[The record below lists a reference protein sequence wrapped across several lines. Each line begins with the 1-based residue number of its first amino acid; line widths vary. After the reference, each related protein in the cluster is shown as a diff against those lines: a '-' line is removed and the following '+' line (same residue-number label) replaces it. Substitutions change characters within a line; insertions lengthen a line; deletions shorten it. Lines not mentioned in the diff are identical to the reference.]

1 MRLFVSSQKHIRLS
15 SIQNTNITDFL
26 DVVVETNIRLIEAE
40 MALVYLST
48 LCLSLLNTLL
58 ELRGCTGKIK
68 TALDHSHGLSES
80 VYDQA

>member
-1 MRLFVSSQKHIRLS
+1 
-15 SIQNTNITDFL
+15 
-26 DVVVETNIRLIEAE
+26 VETNIRLIEAE